1 MEVMSVPVPGLES
14 GVHVFFALLSA
25 LTAVAMLVLVYK
37 RVDDR
42 SLLRVLGIA
51 LALFVWI
58 A

>member
-1 MEVMSVPVPGLES
+1 MPVPGLES